1 MYFEIYVKTLDNDD
15 DNDQCKVR
23 KKKKNNVT
31 DHLFCNFC
39 IMRCFLKLYVYVKC
53 IILLNMHWF
62 PYFSKTEIW
71 TLDETSFKIHVSFG
85 WQV

>member
-23 KKKKNNVT
+23 KKKNNVT

-39 IMRCFLKLYVYVKC
+39 IMRCFLKLYVNVKC
-53 IILLNMHWF
+53 IILLNMH
-62 PYFSKTEIW
+62 
-71 TLDETSFKIHVSFG
+71 
-85 WQV
+85 